1 MLKQFKTF
9 LDDILGEQ
17 KPQGSLGEEEVRLA
31 CAALLVH
38 CARADGEKSAEEDAK
53 LSDVLAAHYQMSTED
68 VQLLIDDAEQR
79 EAATTDLH
87 KFTWVLHQ
95 NLDRE
100 ERLKIVRLL
109 WEISHAD
116 QSIDHDEK
124 AVVNLVA
131 SMLDVELAEVVALR
145 RRVER
150 GAG

>member
-1 MLKQFKTF
+1 MLRQFKTL

-17 KPQGSLGEEEVRLA
+17 KSRTLDEDEVQIA

-38 CARADGEKSAEEDAK
+38 CARADGHKSAQEDAK
-53 LSDVLAAHYQMSTED
+53 LREVLAERYALSDDD
-68 VQLLIDDAEQR
+68 VQTLIDDAEQR

-95 NLDRE
+95 SLDRE
-100 ERLKIVRLL
+100 GRREIVELL
-109 WEISHAD
+109 WQISHAD
-116 QSIDHDEK
+116 NNIDHDEK

-131 SMLDVELAEVVALR
+131 GLLDVELADAIALR

-150 GAG
+150 RSQ